1 MSALK
6 DYLILFFKGRGT
18 RLCYEA
24 SLCVQE
30 ECNLNRKIVS
40 ILKKYRKKNIDTF
53 CLSWYTIKKALSLKG
68 AEIWVN
74 LLLRKLK
81 QELNLT

>member
-1 MSALK
+1 LV
-6 DYLILFFKGRGT
+6 Y
-18 RLCYEA
+18 Y
-24 SLCVQE
+24 
-30 ECNLNRKIVS
+30 
-40 ILKKYRKKNIDTF
+40 
-53 CLSWYTIKKALSLKG
+53 KKALSLKG